1 MGEQRTMANYD
12 FSELEK
18 QYESFDYPMA
28 VIKVNDKEISTKKRS
43 FILSDIIVDLTSGYE
58 ASTAEFSI
66 LDVYDMSQAC
76 FQFEDVKKFIFLG
89 SKVDIYLGYSGSV
102 TAVFKGVITRVNFLF
117 EKEDVH
123 CIRVTAMDVKGIMM
137 AGNYSKQLTAQT
149 YSDAVNEILNK
160 TAYEKLKSAEIIT
173 GIQVDDTPDKQR
185 NPSSPSGGA
194 GGGGA
199 DQGQVT
205 DKSIEM
211 VAESDYEF
219 VVKIARRTNFEF
231 FTRCGNVYFR
241 KAKSDDTV
249 IMQIGPDTGMTYFD
263 VSYDLT
269 GLVEKVIVR
278 GMDVAKAQVISAEK
292 KFSNKISQGNKAKP
306 LLSGSQKVYIDST
319 VSSKEE
325 AEDRA
330 GSLMETMSY
339 RYGKLECGM
348 IGIPELQPGY
358 FLELSGLGEGAD
370 NKFYINRVRH
380 VLSKDGYYETR
391 LEGQAASAGEKDNAG
406 GGAGAGGLF

>member
-1 MGEQRTMANYD
+1 MANYD

-18 QYESFDYPMA
+18 QYESFDQPMA
-28 VIKVNDKEISTKKRS
+28 VIKVNDKEIGTKKRR
-43 FILSDIIVDLTSGYE
+43 FILSDVIVDLTSGYE

-66 LDVYDMSQAC
+66 FDVYDMGQAC
-76 FQFEDVKKFIFLG
+76 FLFEDVKKFIFLG

-102 TAVFKGVITRVNFLF
+102 TAVFTGVITGVNFLF
-117 EKEDVH
+117 EKEDIP

-137 AGNYSKQLTAQT
+137 SGSYSRQLMAQNYA
-149 YSDAVNEILNK
+149 DAVTEILNK
-160 TAYEKLKSAEIIT
+160 TAYEKLKGSEIIKS
-173 GIQVDDTPDKQR
+173 IQVDDTPDKQR
-185 NPSSPSGGA
+185 NASAGGGA
-194 GGGGA
+194 GGSG
-199 DQGQVT
+199 QEQVT

-219 VVKIARRTNFEF
+219 VVKVAKRNNFEF

-241 KAKSDDTV
+241 KAKSEDTV
-249 IMQIGPDTGMTYFD
+249 IMQIGPNTGMTYFD

-269 GLVEKVIVR
+269 GLVEKIIVR
-278 GMDVAKAQVISAEK
+278 GMDVAKAKVISSEK

-330 GSLMETMSY
+330 DSLMETMSY
-339 RYGKLECGM
+339 RYGKLACG
-348 IGIPELQPGY
+348 IVGLPELQPGY
-358 FLELSGLGEGAD
+358 FVELSGLGEGAD

-380 VLSKDGYYETR
+380 VLSREGTYETR
-391 LEGQAASAGEKDNAG
+391 LEGQAASAGEKDEAG
-406 GGAGAGGLF
+406 GMGGGFGL

>member
-1 MGEQRTMANYD
+1 MANYD

-18 QYESFDYPMA
+18 QYESFDQPMA
-28 VIKVNDKEISTKKRS
+28 VIKVNDKEIGTKKRR
-43 FILSDIIVDLTSGYE
+43 FILSDVIVDLTSGYE

-66 LDVYDMSQAC
+66 FDVYDMGKAC
-76 FQFEDVKKFIFLG
+76 FLFEDVKKFIFLG

-102 TAVFKGVITRVNFLF
+102 TAVFTGVITGVNFLF
-117 EKEDVH
+117 EKEDIP

-137 AGNYSKQLTAQT
+137 SRSYSRQLMAQNYA
-149 YSDAVNEILNK
+149 DAVTEILNK
-160 TAYEKLKSAEIIT
+160 TAYEKLKGSEIIKS
-173 GIQVDDTPDKQR
+173 IQVDDTPDKQR
-185 NPSSPSGGA
+185 NASAGGGA
-194 GGGGA
+194 GGSG
-199 DQGQVT
+199 QEQVT

-219 VVKIARRTNFEF
+219 VVKVAKRNNFEF

-241 KAKSDDTV
+241 KAKSEDTV
-249 IMQIGPDTGMTYFD
+249 IMQIGPNTGMTYFD

-269 GLVEKVIVR
+269 GLVEKIIVR
-278 GMDVAKAQVISAEK
+278 GMDVAKAKVISSEK

-330 GSLMETMSY
+330 DSLMETMSY
-339 RYGKLECGM
+339 RYGKLACG
-348 IGIPELQPGY
+348 IVGLPELQPGY
-358 FLELSGLGEGAD
+358 FVELSGLGEGAD

-380 VLSKDGYYETR
+380 VLSREGTYETR
-391 LEGQAASAGEKDNAG
+391 LEGQAASAGEKDEAG
-406 GGAGAGGLF
+406 GMGGGFGL

>member
-1 MGEQRTMANYD
+1 MANYD

-18 QYESFDYPMA
+18 QYESFDQPMA
-28 VIKVNDKEISTKKRS
+28 VIKVNDKEIGTKKRR
-43 FILSDIIVDLTSGYE
+43 FILSDVIVDLTSGYE

-66 LDVYDMSQAC
+66 FDVYDMGQAC
-76 FQFEDVKKFIFLG
+76 FLFEDVKKFIFLG

-102 TAVFKGVITRVNFLF
+102 TAVFTGVITGVNFLF
-117 EKEDVH
+117 EKEDIPG
-123 CIRVTAMDVKGIMM
+123 IRVTAMDVKGIMM
-137 AGNYSKQLTAQT
+137 SGSYSRQLTAQN
-149 YSDAVNEILNK
+149 YADAVTEILNK
-160 TAYEKLKSAEIIT
+160 TAYEKLKGSEIIKSV
-173 GIQVDDTPDKQR
+173 QVDDTPDKQR
-185 NPSSPSGGA
+185 NASAGGGA
-194 GGGGA
+194 GGAG
-199 DQGQVT
+199 QEQVT

-219 VVKIARRTNFEF
+219 VVKVAKRNNFEF

-241 KAKSDDTV
+241 KAKSEDTV
-249 IMQIGPDTGMTYFD
+249 IMQIGPNTGMTYFD

-269 GLVEKVIVR
+269 GLVEKIIVR
-278 GMDVAKAQVISAEK
+278 GMDVAKAKVISSEK

-330 GSLMETMSY
+330 DSLMETMSY
-339 RYGKLECGM
+339 RYGKLACGM
-348 IGIPELQPGY
+348 VGIPELQPGY
-358 FLELSGLGEGAD
+358 FVELSGLGEGAD

-380 VLSKDGYYETR
+380 VLSREGTYETR
-391 LEGQAASAGEKDNAG
+391 LEGQAASAGERDEAG
-406 GGAGAGGLF
+406 GMGGGFGL

>member
-1 MGEQRTMANYD
+1 MANYD

-18 QYESFDYPMA
+18 QYESFDQPMA
-28 VIKVNDKEISTKKRS
+28 VIKVNDKEIGTKKRR
-43 FILSDIIVDLTSGYE
+43 FILSDVIVDLTSGYE

-66 LDVYDMSQAC
+66 FDVYDMGQAC
-76 FQFEDVKKFIFLG
+76 FLFEDVKKFIFLG

-102 TAVFKGVITRVNFLF
+102 TAVFTGVITGVNFLF
-117 EKEDVH
+117 EKEDIP

-137 AGNYSKQLTAQT
+137 SGSYSRQLMAQNYA
-149 YSDAVNEILNK
+149 DAVTEILNK
-160 TAYEKLKSAEIIT
+160 TAYEKLKGSEIIKS
-173 GIQVDDTPDKQR
+173 IQVDDTPDKQR
-185 NPSSPSGGA
+185 NASAGGGA
-194 GGGGA
+194 GGSG
-199 DQGQVT
+199 QEQVT

-219 VVKIARRTNFEF
+219 VVKVAKRNNFEF

-241 KAKSDDTV
+241 KAKSEDTV
-249 IMQIGPDTGMTYFD
+249 IMQIGPNTGMTYFD

-269 GLVEKVIVR
+269 GLVEKIIVR
-278 GMDVAKAQVISAEK
+278 GMDVAKAKVISSEK

-330 GSLMETMSY
+330 DSLMETMSY
-339 RYGKLECGM
+339 RYGKLACG
-348 IGIPELQPGY
+348 IVGLPELQPGY
-358 FLELSGLGEGAD
+358 FVELSGLGEGAD

-380 VLSKDGYYETR
+380 VLSREGTYETR
-391 LEGQAASAGEKDNAG
+391 LEGQAASAGERDEAG
-406 GGAGAGGLF
+406 GMGGGFGL

>member
-1 MGEQRTMANYD
+1 MANYD

-18 QYESFDYPMA
+18 QYESFDQPMA
-28 VIKVNDKEISTKKRS
+28 VIKVNDKEIGTKKRR
-43 FILSDIIVDLTSGYE
+43 FILSDVIVDLTSGYE

-66 LDVYDMSQAC
+66 FDVYDMGQAC
-76 FQFEDVKKFIFLG
+76 FLFEDVKKFIFLG

-102 TAVFKGVITRVNFLF
+102 TAVFTGVITGVNFLF
-117 EKEDVH
+117 EKEDIP

-137 AGNYSKQLTAQT
+137 SGSYSRQLMAQNYA
-149 YSDAVNEILNK
+149 DAVTEILNK
-160 TAYEKLKSAEIIT
+160 TAYEKLKGSEIIKS
-173 GIQVDDTPDKQR
+173 IQVDDTPDKQR
-185 NPSSPSGGA
+185 NASAGGGA
-194 GGGGA
+194 GGSG
-199 DQGQVT
+199 QEQVT

-219 VVKIARRTNFEF
+219 VVKVAKRNNFEF

-241 KAKSDDTV
+241 KAKSEDTV
-249 IMQIGPDTGMTYFD
+249 IMQIGPNTGMTYFD

-269 GLVEKVIVR
+269 GLVEKIIVR
-278 GMDVAKAQVISAEK
+278 GMDVAKAKVISSEK

-330 GSLMETMSY
+330 DSLIETMSY
-339 RYGKLECGM
+339 RYGKLACG
-348 IGIPELQPGY
+348 IVGLPELQPGY
-358 FLELSGLGEGAD
+358 FVELSGLGEGAD

-380 VLSKDGYYETR
+380 VLSREGTYETR
-391 LEGQAASAGEKDNAG
+391 LEGQAASAGEKDEAG
-406 GGAGAGGLF
+406 GMGGGFGL

>member
-1 MGEQRTMANYD
+1 MANYD
-12 FSELEK
+12 FSELDK
-18 QYESFDYPMA
+18 QYESFDQPMA
-28 VIKVNDKEISTKKRS
+28 VIKVNDKEIGTKKRR
-43 FILSDIIVDLTSGYE
+43 FILSDVIVDLTSGYE

-66 LDVYDMSQAC
+66 FDVYDMGQAC
-76 FQFEDVKKFIFLG
+76 FLFEDVKKFIFLG

-102 TAVFKGVITRVNFLF
+102 TAVFTGVITGVNFLF
-117 EKEDVH
+117 EKEDIP

-137 AGNYSKQLTAQT
+137 SGSYSRQLTAQN
-149 YSDAVNEILNK
+149 YADAVTEILNK
-160 TAYEKLKSAEIIT
+160 TAYEKLKGSEIIKS
-173 GIQVDDTPDKQR
+173 IQVDDTPDKQR
-185 NPSSPSGGA
+185 NASA
-194 GGGGA
+194 GGGGGA
-199 DQGQVT
+199 GAGGSGQEQVT

-219 VVKIARRTNFEF
+219 VVKVAKRNNFEF

-241 KAKSDDTV
+241 KAKSEDTV
-249 IMQIGPDTGMTYFD
+249 IMQIGPNTGMTYFD

-269 GLVEKVIVR
+269 GLVEKIIVR
-278 GMDVAKAQVISAEK
+278 GMDVAKAKVISSEK

-330 GSLMETMSY
+330 DSLMETMSY
-339 RYGKLECGM
+339 RYGKLACG
-348 IGIPELQPGY
+348 IVGIPELQPGY
-358 FLELSGLGEGAD
+358 FVELSGLGEGAD

-380 VLSKDGYYETR
+380 VLSREGTYETR
-391 LEGQAASAGEKDNAG
+391 LEGQAASAGEKDEAG
-406 GGAGAGGLF
+406 GMGGGFGL

>member
-1 MGEQRTMANYD
+1 MANYD

-18 QYESFDYPMA
+18 QYESFDQPMA
-28 VIKVNDKEISTKKRS
+28 VIKVNDKEIGTKKRR
-43 FILSDIIVDLTSGYE
+43 FILSDVIVDLTSGYE

-66 LDVYDMSQAC
+66 FDVYDMGQAC
-76 FQFEDVKKFIFLG
+76 FLFEDVKKFIFLG

-102 TAVFKGVITRVNFLF
+102 TAVFTGVITGVNFLF
-117 EKEDVH
+117 EKEDIP

-137 AGNYSKQLTAQT
+137 SGSYSRQLMAQNYA
-149 YSDAVNEILNK
+149 DAVTEILNK
-160 TAYEKLKSAEIIT
+160 TAYEKLKGSEIIKS
-173 GIQVDDTPDKQR
+173 IQVDDTPDKQR
-185 NPSSPSGGA
+185 SASAGGGA
-194 GGGGA
+194 GGSG
-199 DQGQVT
+199 QEQVT

-219 VVKIARRTNFEF
+219 VVKVAKRNNFEF

-241 KAKSDDTV
+241 KAKSEDAV
-249 IMQIGPDTGMTYFD
+249 IMQIGPNTGMTYFD

-269 GLVEKVIVR
+269 GLVEKIIVR
-278 GMDVAKAQVISAEK
+278 GMDVAKAKVISSEK

-330 GSLMETMSY
+330 DSLMETMSY
-339 RYGKLECGM
+339 RYGKLACGM
-348 IGIPELQPGY
+348 VGIPELQPGY
-358 FLELSGLGEGAD
+358 FVELSGLGEGAD

-380 VLSKDGYYETR
+380 VLSREGTYETR
-391 LEGQAASAGEKDNAG
+391 LEGQAASAGEKDEAG
-406 GGAGAGGLF
+406 GMGGGFGL

>member
-1 MGEQRTMANYD
+1 MANYD

-117 EKEDVH
+117 EKEDVP

-319 VSSKEE
+319 VSSKRRQRTEQVPSWRRCPT
-325 AEDRA
+325 A
-330 GSLMETMSY
+330 MESW
-339 RYGKLECGM
+339 
-348 IGIPELQPGY
+348 
-358 FLELSGLGEGAD
+358 
-370 NKFYINRVRH
+370 
-380 VLSKDGYYETR
+380 
-391 LEGQAASAGEKDNAG
+391 SAG
-406 GGAGAGGLF
+406 

>member
-1 MGEQRTMANYD
+1 MANYD

-18 QYESFDYPMA
+18 QYESFDQPMA
-28 VIKVNDKEISTKKRS
+28 VIKVNDKEIGTKKRR
-43 FILSDIIVDLTSGYE
+43 FILSDVIVDLTSGYE

-66 LDVYDMSQAC
+66 FDVYDMGQAC
-76 FQFEDVKKFIFLG
+76 FLFEDVKKFIFLG

-102 TAVFKGVITRVNFLF
+102 TAVFTGVITGVNFLF
-117 EKEDVH
+117 EKEDIP

-137 AGNYSKQLTAQT
+137 SGSYSRQLMAQNYA
-149 YSDAVNEILNK
+149 DAVTEILNK
-160 TAYEKLKSAEIIT
+160 TAYEKLKGSEIIKSV
-173 GIQVDDTPDKQR
+173 QVDDTPDKQR
-185 NPSSPSGGA
+185 NASAGGGA
-194 GGGGA
+194 GGSG
-199 DQGQVT
+199 QEQVT

-219 VVKIARRTNFEF
+219 VVKVAKRNNFEF

-241 KAKSDDTV
+241 KAKSEDTV
-249 IMQIGPDTGMTYFD
+249 IMQIGPNTGMTYFD

-269 GLVEKVIVR
+269 GLVEKIIVR
-278 GMDVAKAQVISAEK
+278 GMDVAKAKVISSEK

-330 GSLMETMSY
+330 DSLMETMSY
-339 RYGKLECGM
+339 RYGKLACGM
-348 IGIPELQPGY
+348 VGIPELQPGY
-358 FLELSGLGEGAD
+358 FVELSGLGEGAD

-380 VLSKDGYYETR
+380 VLSREGTYETR
-391 LEGQAASAGEKDNAG
+391 LEGQAASAGERDEAG
-406 GGAGAGGLF
+406 GMGGGFGL

>member
-1 MGEQRTMANYD
+1 MANYD

-18 QYESFDYPMA
+18 QYESFDQPMA
-28 VIKVNDKEISTKKRS
+28 VIKVNDKEIGTKKRR
-43 FILSDIIVDLTSGYE
+43 FILSDVIVDLTSGYE

-66 LDVYDMSQAC
+66 FDVYDMGQAC
-76 FQFEDVKKFIFLG
+76 FLFEDVKKFIFLG

-102 TAVFKGVITRVNFLF
+102 TAVFTGVITGVNFLF
-117 EKEDVH
+117 EKEDIP

-137 AGNYSKQLTAQT
+137 SGSYSRQLMAQNYA
-149 YSDAVNEILNK
+149 DAVTEILNK
-160 TAYEKLKSAEIIT
+160 TAYEKLKGSEIIKS
-173 GIQVDDTPDKQR
+173 IQVDDTPDKQR
-185 NPSSPSGGA
+185 NASAGGGA
-194 GGGGA
+194 GGSG
-199 DQGQVT
+199 QEQVT

-219 VVKIARRTNFEF
+219 VVKVAKRNNFEF

-241 KAKSDDTV
+241 KAKSEDAV
-249 IMQIGPDTGMTYFD
+249 IIQIGPNTGMTYFD

-269 GLVEKVIVR
+269 GLVEKIIVR
-278 GMDVAKAQVISAEK
+278 GMDVAKAKVISSEK

-330 GSLMETMSY
+330 DSLMETMSY
-339 RYGKLECGM
+339 RYGKLACG
-348 IGIPELQPGY
+348 IVGLPELQPGY
-358 FLELSGLGEGAD
+358 FVELSGLGEGAD

-380 VLSKDGYYETR
+380 VLSREGTYETR
-391 LEGQAASAGEKDNAG
+391 LEGQAASAGEKDEAG
-406 GGAGAGGLF
+406 GMGGGFGL

>member
-1 MGEQRTMANYD
+1 MANYD

-18 QYESFDYPMA
+18 QYESFDQPMA
-28 VIKVNDKEISTKKRS
+28 VIKVNDKEIGTKKRR
-43 FILSDIIVDLTSGYE
+43 FILSDVIVDLTSGYE

-66 LDVYDMSQAC
+66 FDVYDMGKAC
-76 FQFEDVKKFIFLG
+76 FLFEDVKKFIFLG

-102 TAVFKGVITRVNFLF
+102 TAVFTGVITGVNFLF
-117 EKEDVH
+117 EKEDIPG
-123 CIRVTAMDVKGIMM
+123 IRVTAMDVKGIMM
-137 AGNYSKQLTAQT
+137 SGSYSRQLTAQN
-149 YSDAVNEILNK
+149 YADAVTEILNK
-160 TAYEKLKSAEIIT
+160 TAYEKLKGSEIIKSV
-173 GIQVDDTPDKQR
+173 QVDDTPDKQR
-185 NPSSPSGGA
+185 NASAGGGA
-194 GGGGA
+194 GGAG
-199 DQGQVT
+199 QEQVT

-219 VVKIARRTNFEF
+219 VVKVAKRNNFEF

-241 KAKSDDTV
+241 KAKSEDAV
-249 IMQIGPDTGMTYFD
+249 IIQIGPNTGMTYFD

-269 GLVEKVIVR
+269 GLVEKIIVR
-278 GMDVAKAQVISAEK
+278 GMDVAKAKVISSEK

-330 GSLMETMSY
+330 DSLMETMSY
-339 RYGKLECGM
+339 RYGKLACG
-348 IGIPELQPGY
+348 IVGLPELQPGY
-358 FLELSGLGEGAD
+358 FVELSGLGEGAD

-380 VLSKDGYYETR
+380 VLSREGTYETR
-391 LEGQAASAGEKDNAG
+391 LEGQAASAGEKDEAG
-406 GGAGAGGLF
+406 GMGGGFGL

>member
-1 MGEQRTMANYD
+1 MANYD
-12 FSELEK
+12 FSELDK
-18 QYESFDYPMA
+18 QYESFDQPMA
-28 VIKVNDKEISTKKRS
+28 VIKVNDKEIGTKKRR
-43 FILSDIIVDLTSGYE
+43 FILSDVIVDLTSGYE

-66 LDVYDMSQAC
+66 FDVYDMGQAC
-76 FQFEDVKKFIFLG
+76 FLFEDVKKFIFLG

-102 TAVFKGVITRVNFLF
+102 TAVFTGVITGVNFLF
-117 EKEDVH
+117 EKEDIP

-137 AGNYSKQLTAQT
+137 SGSYSRQLTAQN
-149 YSDAVNEILNK
+149 YADAVTEILNK
-160 TAYEKLKSAEIIT
+160 TAYEKLKGSEIIKS
-173 GIQVDDTPDKQR
+173 IQVDDTPDKQR
-185 NPSSPSGGA
+185 NASA
-194 GGGGA
+194 GGGGGA
-199 DQGQVT
+199 GAGGSGQEQVT

-219 VVKIARRTNFEF
+219 VVKVAKRNNFEF

-241 KAKSDDTV
+241 KAKSEDTV
-249 IMQIGPDTGMTYFD
+249 IMQIGPNTGMTYFD

-269 GLVEKVIVR
+269 GLVEKIIVR
-278 GMDVAKAQVISAEK
+278 GMDVAKAKVISSEK

-330 GSLMETMSY
+330 DSLMETMSY
-339 RYGKLECGM
+339 RYGKIACG
-348 IGIPELQPGY
+348 IVGIPELQPGY
-358 FLELSGLGEGAD
+358 FVELSGLGEGAD

-380 VLSKDGYYETR
+380 VLSREGTYETR
-391 LEGQAASAGEKDNAG
+391 LEGQAASAGEKDEAG
-406 GGAGAGGLF
+406 GMGGGFGL

>member
-1 MGEQRTMANYD
+1 MANYD
-12 FSELEK
+12 FSELDK
-18 QYESFDYPMA
+18 QYESFDQPMA
-28 VIKVNDKEISTKKRS
+28 VIKVNDKEIGTKKRR
-43 FILSDIIVDLTSGYE
+43 FILSDVIVDLTSGYE

-66 LDVYDMSQAC
+66 FDVYDMGQAC
-76 FQFEDVKKFIFLG
+76 FLFEDVKKFIFLG

-102 TAVFKGVITRVNFLF
+102 TAVFTGVITGVNFLF
-117 EKEDVH
+117 EKEDIP

-137 AGNYSKQLTAQT
+137 SGSYSRQLTAQN
-149 YSDAVNEILNK
+149 YADAVTEILNK
-160 TAYEKLKSAEIIT
+160 TAYEKLKGSEIIKS
-173 GIQVDDTPDKQR
+173 IQVDDTPDKQR
-185 NPSSPSGGA
+185 NASA
-194 GGGGA
+194 GGGGGA
-199 DQGQVT
+199 GAGAGGSGQEQVT

-219 VVKIARRTNFEF
+219 VVKVAKRNNFEF

-241 KAKSDDTV
+241 KAKSEDTV
-249 IMQIGPDTGMTYFD
+249 IMQIGPNTGMTYFD

-269 GLVEKVIVR
+269 GLVEKIIVR
-278 GMDVAKAQVISAEK
+278 GMDVAKAKVISSEK

-330 GSLMETMSY
+330 DSLMETMSY
-339 RYGKLECGM
+339 RYGKLACG
-348 IGIPELQPGY
+348 IVGIPELQPGY
-358 FLELSGLGEGAD
+358 FVELSGLGEGAD

-380 VLSKDGYYETR
+380 VLSREGTYETR
-391 LEGQAASAGEKDNAG
+391 LEGQAASAGEKDEAG
-406 GGAGAGGLF
+406 GMGGGFGL

>member
-1 MGEQRTMANYD
+1 MANYD

-18 QYESFDYPMA
+18 QYESFDQPMA
-28 VIKVNDKEISTKKRS
+28 VIKVNDKEIGTKKRR
-43 FILSDIIVDLTSGYE
+43 FILSDVIVDLTSGYE

-66 LDVYDMSQAC
+66 FDVYDMGQAC
-76 FQFEDVKKFIFLG
+76 FLFEDVKKFIFLG

-102 TAVFKGVITRVNFLF
+102 TAVFTGVITGVNFLF
-117 EKEDVH
+117 EKEDIP

-137 AGNYSKQLTAQT
+137 SGSYSRQLTAQN
-149 YSDAVNEILNK
+149 YADAVTEILNK
-160 TAYEKLKSAEIIT
+160 TAYEKLKGSEIIKS
-173 GIQVDDTPDKQR
+173 IQVDDTPDKQR
-185 NPSSPSGGA
+185 NASAGGGA
-194 GGGGA
+194 GGSG
-199 DQGQVT
+199 QEQVT

-219 VVKIARRTNFEF
+219 VVKVAKRNNFEF

-241 KAKSDDTV
+241 KAKSEDTV
-249 IMQIGPDTGMTYFD
+249 IMQIGPNTGMTYFD

-269 GLVEKVIVR
+269 GLVEKIIVR
-278 GMDVAKAQVISAEK
+278 GMDVAKAKVISSEK

-330 GSLMETMSY
+330 DSLMETMSY
-339 RYGKLECGM
+339 RYGKLACGM
-348 IGIPELQPGY
+348 VGIPELQPGY
-358 FLELSGLGEGAD
+358 FVELSGLGEGAD

-380 VLSKDGYYETR
+380 VLSREGTYETR
-391 LEGQAASAGEKDNAG
+391 LEGQAASAGERDEAG
-406 GGAGAGGLF
+406 GMGGGFGL

>member
-1 MGEQRTMANYD
+1 MANYD

-18 QYESFDYPMA
+18 QYESFDQPMA
-28 VIKVNDKEISTKKRS
+28 VIKVNNKEIGTKKRR
-43 FILSDIIVDLTSGYE
+43 FILSDVIVDLTSGYE

-66 LDVYDMSQAC
+66 FDVYDMGKAC
-76 FQFEDVKKFIFLG
+76 FLFEDVKKFIFLG

-102 TAVFKGVITRVNFLF
+102 TAVFTGVITGVNFLF
-117 EKEDVH
+117 EKEDIPG
-123 CIRVTAMDVKGIMM
+123 IRVTAMDVKGIMM
-137 AGNYSKQLTAQT
+137 SGSYSRQLTAQN
-149 YSDAVNEILNK
+149 YADAVTEILNK
-160 TAYEKLKSAEIIT
+160 TAYEKLKGSEIIKSV
-173 GIQVDDTPDKQR
+173 QVDDTPDKQR
-185 NPSSPSGGA
+185 NASAGGGA
-194 GGGGA
+194 GGAG
-199 DQGQVT
+199 QEQVT

-219 VVKIARRTNFEF
+219 VVKVAKRNNFEF

-241 KAKSDDTV
+241 KAKSEDAV
-249 IMQIGPDTGMTYFD
+249 IIQIGPNTGMTYFD

-269 GLVEKVIVR
+269 GLVEKIIVR
-278 GMDVAKAQVISAEK
+278 GMDVAKAKVISSEK

-330 GSLMETMSY
+330 DSLMETMSY
-339 RYGKLECGM
+339 RYGKLACG
-348 IGIPELQPGY
+348 IVGLPELQPGY
-358 FLELSGLGEGAD
+358 FVELSGLGEGAD

-380 VLSKDGYYETR
+380 VLSREGTYETR
-391 LEGQAASAGEKDNAG
+391 LEGQAASAGEKDEAG
-406 GGAGAGGLF
+406 GMGGGFGL

>member
-1 MGEQRTMANYD
+1 MANYD

-18 QYESFDYPMA
+18 QYESFDQPMA
-28 VIKVNDKEISTKKRS
+28 VIKVNDKEIGTKKRR
-43 FILSDIIVDLTSGYE
+43 FILSDVIVDLTSGYE

-66 LDVYDMSQAC
+66 FDVYDMGQAC
-76 FQFEDVKKFIFLG
+76 FLFEDVKKFIFLG

-102 TAVFKGVITRVNFLF
+102 TAVFTGVITGVNFLF
-117 EKEDVH
+117 EKEDIP

-137 AGNYSKQLTAQT
+137 SGSYSRQLMAQNYA
-149 YSDAVNEILNK
+149 DAVTEILNK
-160 TAYEKLKSAEIIT
+160 TAYEKLKGSEIIKS
-173 GIQVDDTPDKQR
+173 IQVDDTPDKQR
-185 NPSSPSGGA
+185 NASAGGGA
-194 GGGGA
+194 GGSG
-199 DQGQVT
+199 QEQVT

-219 VVKIARRTNFEF
+219 VVKVAKRNNFEF

-241 KAKSDDTV
+241 KAKSEDTV
-249 IMQIGPDTGMTYFD
+249 IMQIGPNTGMTYFD

-269 GLVEKVIVR
+269 GLVEKIIVR
-278 GMDVAKAQVISAEK
+278 GMDVAKAKVISSEK

-330 GSLMETMSY
+330 DSLMETMSY
-339 RYGKLECGM
+339 RYGKLACGM
-348 IGIPELQPGY
+348 VGIPELQPGY
-358 FLELSGLGEGAD
+358 FVELSGLGEGAD

-380 VLSKDGYYETR
+380 VLSREGTYETR
-391 LEGQAASAGEKDNAG
+391 LEGQAASAGERDEAG
-406 GGAGAGGLF
+406 GMGGGFGL